1 MTEVIDRVRVERSL
15 IDAVLAAVARI
26 DQVRAAVRR
35 TRTTGRVVLSLAVVL
50 GFVGAAV
57 TLLARA
63 QAVDQDG
70 APAAALL
77 MAGLA
82 VSVGSAAA
90 LMMAFAARLT
100 GSPRISWVGLSIG
113 WYSLLAIPISTAHG
127 LDGEHQQLT
136 AAGTFLVQVVAIVL
150 WLPVLVPPSGLATAR
165 RLWGLLGAVPLLVAC
180 ALLWAVVAPA
190 FVASVAGSR
199 SWWLACA
206 LVWILGGLV
215 VVGRASRD
223 RVPGLALVGAGFAM
237 LGAGQ
242 VAWFV
247 LPSSGAETAPLSA
260 ALRLVAV
267 AVVLCGAL
275 RILKRALLRL
285 NVEQGFQEKELR
297 RAELRLAQAAE
308 RDHDLRNGLAGLA
321 GATAV
326 LGCGADT
333 GALSRIVA
341 GELRRLDGMLAQP
354 TGTERDGVRGTYA
367 VAPALDGLV
376 MLRRSVGMDVRADIE
391 PRLCSE
397 GSSGTLAQVVTN
409 LLANA
414 ERHAP
419 GSPVR
424 IAAVR
429 RHDRVEIRVRDWGP
443 GVGPGRERAVL
454 EPGTRDE
461 GAGGLG
467 LGLHVC
473 RTLLAAEDATIE
485 ILPTEARSPG
495 CVVVLGL
502 PAAEWT
508 GPERSRSPQ
517 RDRDTSRAAS

>member
-1 MTEVIDRVRVERSL
+1 MTGVIERVRVERSL
-15 IDAVLAAVARI
+15 IDAVLAAVPRI
-26 DQVRAAVRR
+26 DRVRAAVRR
-35 TRTTGRVVLSLAVVL
+35 TRTTRRVVLSLAVVL

-57 TLLARA
+57 TLLGRA

-70 APAAALL
+70 ASAAALL
-77 MAGLA
+77 MAGFA

-90 LMMAFAARLT
+90 LMMAFAARLS
-100 GSPRISWVGLSIG
+100 GSPRIAWVGLSIG

-136 AAGTFLVQVVAIVL
+136 AAGIVLVQVVAIVL

-165 RLWGLLGAVPLLVAC
+165 LLWGLLGAVPLLVAC
-180 ALLWAVVAPA
+180 ALLWAVIAPA
-190 FVASVAGSR
+190 SVASVAGSR
-199 SWWLACA
+199 SWWLVCA

-237 LGAGQ
+237 LGAAQ

-247 LPSSGAETAPLSA
+247 LPSSGAETA

-267 AVVLCGAL
+267 AIVLCGGL
-275 RILKRALLRL
+275 RILQRALLRL
-285 NVEQGFQEKELR
+285 NVEQAFRETELR
-297 RAELRLAQAAE
+297 RAELRLARAAE

-326 LGCGADT
+326 LGGGADVD
-333 GALSRIVA
+333 GLRRVVA

-354 TGTERDGVRGTYA
+354 GGQDRGGERGAYA

-376 MLRRSVGMDVRADIE
+376 MLRRSVGMDVRADVE
-391 PRLCSE
+391 PCLCAA
-397 GSSGTLAQVVTN
+397 GSPSTLAQVVTN

-424 IAAVR
+424 IAAR
-429 RHDRVEIRVRDWGP
+429 RRGDRIDIRVRDFGS
-443 GVGPGRERAVL
+443 GVRPGREHAVL
-454 EPGTRDE
+454 ESGTRDE
-461 GAGGLG
+461 RAGGLG

-485 ILPTEARSPG
+485 ILPTDARSPG

-502 PAAEWT
+502 PAGEWT
-508 GPERSRSPQ
+508 GPERPPRPQ
-517 RDRDTSRAAS
+517 CDRDTSRAAS